1 MKKQNKTFK
10 SVLRHGIRL
19 NFSSDNRAFSPRL
32 NDLRNGY
39 INDCKQDF
47 RFELAFLG
55 LKFLKFL
62 NNIGFIGPLCTT
74 DVKKTNPTTVFGLGY
89 VFKKILGHSSKCP
102 GITWEN
108 YRNSCPPLCRL
119 FDIRLM
125 DSKFRNFLPLLFHPP
140 RQNRLAKKP
149 SWAALH
155 DLNKNWAKPAK
166 CGDFLLTSQLIPA
179 PPGGS

>member
-1 MKKQNKTFK
+1 MVFNVSFFGGRNRVK

-89 VFKKILGHSSKCP
+89 VFKKILGHSSKCLVFLTDTILRHRKMKS
-102 GITWEN
+102 GKLDHID
-108 YRNSCPPLCRL
+108 RL
-119 FDIRLM
+119 
-125 DSKFRNFLPLLFHPP
+125 
-140 RQNRLAKKP
+140 
-149 SWAALH
+149 
-155 DLNKNWAKPAK
+155 
-166 CGDFLLTSQLIPA
+166 
-179 PPGGS
+179 